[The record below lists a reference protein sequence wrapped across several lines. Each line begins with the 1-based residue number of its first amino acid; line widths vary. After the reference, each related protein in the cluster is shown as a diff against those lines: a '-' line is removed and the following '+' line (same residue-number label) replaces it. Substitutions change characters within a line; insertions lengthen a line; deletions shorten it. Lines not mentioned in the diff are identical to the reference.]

1 MIMRHLTAAL
11 AAAALTLTT
20 TAAAWDPTP
29 EPEPPPAVLMKVKP
43 GSAKGTG
50 KLTPVAGADRL
61 VALLG
66 ADPSCPARVDIG
78 MRSDARK
85 ARYATM
91 NVEIDRPLTAS
102 RTMLTSYLPPGY
114 EVRAKLLVTAPPGT
128 EEGAYGLRLRT
139 PSETLEV
146 PIEVVSVDRLD
157 NGGNHALRRP
167 VTASSQH
174 ANANYPACS
183 VVDGDRSSS
192 GWAGGNGWNDAT
204 SRSWPDT
211 VTIEL
216 GGARQISRVDLY
228 TLDSE
233 RYPAARYGVRDWDV
247 QARVA
252 GQWQTVAQVRGNTAG
267 DVRSG
272 FAPVTADAARIVAL
286 ASNGANDYTRIV
298 EVEVR

>member
-1 MIMRHLTAAL
+1 MRHLTAAL

-20 TAAAWDPTP
+20 AAAWDPAPAPT
-29 EPEPPPAVLMKVKP
+29 PEPPPAVLMKVKP
-43 GSAKGTG
+43 GSAKGSG
-50 KLTPVAGADRL
+50 KLTPVAGADRI

-78 MRSDARK
+78 LRSDAKK

-91 NVEIDRPLTAS
+91 DVEIDRPLTAS

-114 EVRAKLLVTAPPGT
+114 EVRTKLLVTPPPGT
-128 EEGAYGLRLRT
+128 AEGSYELRLRT
-139 PSETLEV
+139 PSKTVKV
-146 PIEVVSVDRLD
+146 PVEVVSVDSLD

-183 VVDGDRSSS
+183 IVDGDRSSS

-211 VTIEL
+211 VAVEL

-233 RYPAARYGVRDWDV
+233 RYPAARYGLRDWDV

-252 GQWQTVAQVRGNTAG
+252 GQWQTVAQVRGNTTGA
-267 DVRSG
+267 VQSG
-272 FAPVTADAARIVAL
+272 FAAVTADAVRIVAL

>member
-1 MIMRHLTAAL
+1 MRHLTAAL
-11 AAAALTLTT
+11 AVAALTLTT
-20 TAAAWDPTP
+20 AATREPIPTP
-29 EPEPPPAVLMKVKP
+29 TPEPPPAVLMKVKP
-43 GSAKGTG
+43 GPAKGTG
-50 KLTPVAGADRL
+50 ELTPVAGADRI

-114 EVRAKLLVTAPPGT
+114 EVRSKLLVTAPPGT
-128 EEGAYGLRLRT
+128 GEGAYGLRLRT
-139 PSETLEV
+139 PSQTLKV

-183 VVDGDRSSS
+183 IVDGDRSAG

-216 GGARQISRVDLY
+216 GGARQIARVDLY

-233 RYPAARYGVRDWDV
+233 RYPAARYGLRDWDV

-252 GQWQTVAQVRGNTAG
+252 GQWQSVAQVRGNTAG